1 VPEKLSVPDDGRQ
14 GVVLLVEDDPDVAAY
29 TGLVL
34 RRLAGARVLDAPSTD
49 AALAV
54 LAAEDVD
61 VVVTDIDLVPGAD
74 GLELTALVR
83 KRRPLLPVI
92 VLSGHATF
100 DHAVVAMRAGAA
112 EFLAKPVDLHLLRVV
127 ELRLDPA
134 AELGEHLPVRRRE
147 RARPGV
153 VEAERA
159 DGVPGRRDERVACV
173 EADVGLPGDPVGCPR
188 RRSGRAARWWRC
200 RTRAPAEPARSR
212 RTPART

>member
-1 VPEKLSVPDDGRQ
+1 MPEKLSVPDDGRQ

-34 RRLAGARVLDAPSTD
+34 RRLAGARVLDAPGTD

-54 LAAEDVD
+54 LTAEDVD

-112 EFLAKPVDLHLLRVV
+112 EFLAKPVDP
-127 ELRLDPA
+127 D
-134 AELGEHLPVRRRE
+134 RRRDQRPRGTTSPSGATNQSTRSPPTE
-147 RARPGV
+147 RAGRQ
-153 VEAERA
+153 
-159 DGVPGRRDERVACV
+159 VPSI
-173 EADVGLPGDPVGCPR
+173 L
-188 RRSGRAARWWRC
+188 
-200 RTRAPAEPARSR
+200 
-212 RTPART
+212 

>member
-29 TGLVL
+29 AGLVL

-112 EFLAKPVDLHLLRVV
+112 EFLEFYEENGPTGLCRHTLKNTGSPTRN
-127 ELRLDPA
+127 PA
-134 AELGEHLPVRRRE
+134 AATAHGSASAPNAPVIA
-147 RARPGV
+147 RATTVAPPESASSFPKIAPSEMTTAV
-153 VEAERA
+153 KPSVE
-159 DGVPGRRDERVACV
+159 P
-173 EADVGLPGDPVGCPR
+173 
-188 RRSGRAARWWRC
+188 
-200 RTRAPAEPARSR
+200 
-212 RTPART
+212 TPS